1 METPSNVV
9 LLYSKYSPNCKIL
22 MDNVKMAGVDFIFP
36 LCIDNQE
43 VRNKIKS
50 SRYSISTVPCL
61 LVVYG
66 TGSVEKFEGNTA
78 HSWVDSLLARLRPP
92 PPPQKI
98 VSFKEIDEDDEDEDE
113 EGPPPPP
120 VAPKR
125 KARAPP
131 KLKQHKSGRKQTSV
145 NQLLEIS
152 ENEEEDEAPSVF
164 MENLEEIDPEKLGE
178 TVKKAVKSPSATN
191 IMAAAQEMQ
200 KMRENEDTK
209 VPRPPVGG
217 K

>member
-22 MDNVKMAGVDFIFP
+22 MENVKTSGADFIFP

-43 VRNKIKS
+43 VRSRIKN
-50 SRYSISTVPCL
+50 SRFSISTVPCL

-66 TGSVEKFEGNTA
+66 TGSVEKYEGNTA
-78 HSWVDSLLARLRPP
+78 HSWIDSLLARLRPP
-92 PPPQKI
+92 PPPKA
-98 VSFKEIDEDDEDEDE
+98 VSFQNIPEEEEEYEE

-120 VAPKR
+120 VPAKKKP
-125 KARAPP
+125 RAPP

-145 NQLLEIS
+145 NDLLEIS
-152 ENEEEDEAPSVF
+152 EEEEVDEGPSVF
-164 MENLEEIDPEKLGE
+164 MENLEEIDPEKIGE
-178 TVKKAVKSPSATN
+178 TVKKAVKTPASSN
-191 IMAAAQEMQ
+191 IMMAAQEMQ

-209 VPRPPVGG
+209 TPRPALGA